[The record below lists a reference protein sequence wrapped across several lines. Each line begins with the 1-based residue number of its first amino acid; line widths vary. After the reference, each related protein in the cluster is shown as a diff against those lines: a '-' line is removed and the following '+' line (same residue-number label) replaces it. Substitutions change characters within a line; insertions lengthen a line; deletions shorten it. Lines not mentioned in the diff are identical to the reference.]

1 MTDPSTVSADVPRGA
16 PAETDTESD
25 PGTRRSQGTDPHP
38 GPVIGTIRA
47 TSRPT
52 PDEAPR
58 ADTAPLP
65 RPPSDAPRAPSDETT
80 VLTAAAPAAKPTT
93 RGEPPAEIASA
104 TPAPDGHPEPIAG
117 PNTGPA
123 HRRRAGRWRR
133 ALTVVLVI
141 ALLVATGAA
150 VYLYR
155 TSQAWQERAEAYLA
169 AGQDVGADL
178 AARQAELAGLES
190 ELEAVRAQLATA
202 QDRIIELANEKAA
215 AADDREAQRQVA
227 DYQERVS
234 VAAGQVAFALDQ
246 CVQGQ
251 NQLIAFLESQIEAAE
266 TGEELLPN
274 QEAIDQVHELCEGAR
289 EANIAL
295 QSELA
300 R

>member
-1 MTDPSTVSADVPRGA
+1 
-16 PAETDTESD
+16 
-25 PGTRRSQGTDPHP
+25 
-38 GPVIGTIRA
+38 
-47 TSRPT
+47 
-52 PDEAPR
+52 
-58 ADTAPLP
+58 
-65 RPPSDAPRAPSDETT
+65 
-80 VLTAAAPAAKPTT
+80 
-93 RGEPPAEIASA
+93 
-104 TPAPDGHPEPIAG
+104 DGHPEPIAG